1 MCPNG
6 SFRAFYAVPF
16 EAAVARTLE
25 EAAQERVGGVRG
37 WRVTPAER
45 IHLTLKFLGDA
56 ALDLVPRLT
65 EALRE
70 AAAMGPFPVALRGW
84 VGFPGVLSVGVSD
97 PTGSLP
103 RLAAALEAR
112 AESLGFPRETR
123 PFLPHVTVARTQ
135 NRARNRKRTV
145 PPPASGRGE
154 DVLAEASIDR
164 IVLMRSTLLPG
175 GPSYA
180 VVAEARLAAEATDQ
194 RRQS

>member
-25 EAAQERVGGVRG
+25 EAADARIGSLRG

-45 IHLTLKFLGDA
+45 IHLTLKFMGDA

-70 AAAMGPFPVALRGW
+70 AAARDPFPVALRGW

-112 AESLGFPRETR
+112 AGSLGFPRESR
-123 PFLPHVTVARTQ
+123 PFLPHVTV
-135 NRARNRKRTV
+135 ARNRKRTV

-194 RRQS
+194 RRMS